1 MFNRIWFY
9 KILLIACLFS
19 NTLPLFAQITDSQK
33 AALDEKNK
41 GFDFY
46 FNCGMY
52 IGNKFTANYYN
63 GISNPSEVSIYRVV
77 DNTYYR
83 EEIKNLIE
91 ERQDVIMDESGI
103 ALDNIET
110 KMRYNMSFIFGFG
123 LIYHFN
129 RNLSLTLS
137 FSQAR
142 LTTIGGVTFTYNSGV
157 PGNERP
163 QILVY
168 NVIGKELRNF
178 FEIGTRYTIYANEK
192 VLPFFEL
199 AAQLNSLKVKSA
211 DLVIEDQPFSMMDI
225 YAGQTYVPNSGLTEI
240 NPYLGGVGGGIVG
253 GFGIRIPFTK
263 TVALEPIIQLQYTFM
278 NLKVYDEKKMMPNY
292 NFMVRL
298 IVGDEIFAKK

>member
-1 MFNRIWFY
+1 MLNRICFY
-9 KILLIACLFS
+9 KLLLIACLFS
-19 NTLPLFAQITDSQK
+19 NTLSLFAQLTDSQK

-63 GISNPSEVSIYRVV
+63 GISNPSEISILRVV
-77 DNTYYR
+77 NNSHYR

-91 ERQDVIMDESGI
+91 ERQNVIMDESGI
-103 ALDNIET
+103 ALDNVET
-110 KMRYNMSFIFGFG
+110 NMRYNMSFIFGFG

-163 QILVY
+163 EILKY

-178 FEIGTRYTIYANEK
+178 FEIGTRYTMYANEK

-199 AAQLNSLKVKSA
+199 AAQLNSLKVQSA
-211 DLVIEDQPFSMMDI
+211 DLVIEDAYFPMMDM
-225 YAGQTYVPNSGLTEI
+225 YAGQTYVPNSGLNEI
-240 NPYLGGVGGGIVG
+240 NPYLGGVGGGILG

-278 NLKVYDEKKMMPNY
+278 NLEVYDEKKMMPNY

-298 IVGDEIFAKK
+298 IVGDEIFAK

>member
-1 MFNRIWFY
+1 MLKRSYFC
-9 KILLIACLFS
+9 KILLIACLIS
-19 NTLPLFAQITDSQK
+19 SSLPLFAQLTDAQK

-52 IGNKFTANYYN
+52 MGNKFTANYYN
-63 GISNPSEVSIYRVV
+63 GISNPEVSISRIVNNSHYK
-77 DNTYYR
+77 

-103 ALDNIET
+103 AFKEVET
-110 KMRYNMSFIFGFG
+110 NMRYNLSFIFGFG

-129 RNLSLTLS
+129 RNLSLTLA

-142 LTTIGGVTFTYNSGV
+142 LTTIGGVTFSYNSGV

-163 QILVY
+163 QILKY
-168 NVIGKELRNF
+168 NLIGKELRNF
-178 FEIGTRYTIYANEK
+178 FEIGTRYTFYANEK

-211 DLVIEDQPFSMMDI
+211 DLVIEDTYFPMMDI
-225 YAGQTYVPNSGLTEI
+225 YAGQPYVPNSGLTEI
-240 NPYLGGVGGGIVG
+240 EPYLGGVGGGVLG

-263 TVALEPIIQLQYTFM
+263 TIALEPIIQVQYTFM
-278 NLKVYDEKKMMPNY
+278 NLKVYDQKKMMPNY
-292 NFMVRL
+292 NFMIRL